1 MYFPLFVGVL
11 CLSLFC
17 YALLCVH
24 SSFEIIL
31 KWKRKLVALLLLS
44 NRYTVTIN
52 VLWLFL
58 TVSWVG
64 LQCVIVVFPDHIHL
78 LFGYAWLPLTV
89 MNFHRVLGYQLL

>member
-1 MYFPLFVGVL
+1 MCFPLFVGVL

-31 KWKRKLVALLLLS
+31 KRKRKLVALILLS
-44 NRYTVTIN
+44 YRCIVAIS

-58 TVSWVG
+58 TVLQVG
-64 LQCVIVVFPDHIHL
+64 LQCAIVVFPDHTHL
-78 LFGYAWLPLTV
+78 PFANIFIST
-89 MNFHRVLGYQLL
+89 